1 MPLFDATTL
10 LLVIAVFN
18 GFMVLVWL
26 VLARLFRIA
35 PKASL
40 LLAAANLSS
49 LPGMYCPTCANVWPE
64 ALGPWMQQ
72 LPLLL
77 SLSFL
82 SLGVQRLTRL
92 QFHFGPVLLIGG
104 LTALSMLSLNS
115 AGLSDQAISAFAFG
129 ASILALFCARDVLMS
144 GRIGRRKLITL
155 WLILPYALLILLLLA
170 QASTYLWFPSATHW
184 FVRGQLPSLIS
195 AWTQLFI
202 SMCIG
207 IGLVGVL
214 VGRLVLRIT
223 HMTLRDPLTD
233 TLNRRAIASAL
244 LPLQAQ
250 VERGQV
256 HSLVMID
263 VDHFKSINSN
273 YGHAGGDAALL
284 HLVSLLRANMR
295 ALDKL
300 GRLGGEE
307 FCLLLPHTSLAD
319 ACRVAERMAQAVRS
333 QTLQWGEQSIP
344 MTASFGVAR
353 CTAGDPS
360 GEQSMARADAQL
372 YRAKAAGRDRVCA
385 EAEDG
390 SDGISASGFQQ
401 PAKAVSP

>member
-1 MPLFDATTL
+1 M
-10 LLVIAVFN
+10 
-18 GFMVLVWL
+18 
-26 VLARLFRIA
+26 
-35 PKASL
+35 
-40 LLAAANLSS
+40 
-49 LPGMYCPTCANVWPE
+49 WPD
-64 ALGPWMQQ
+64 ALGPWMHQ

-77 SLSFL
+77 SLSLL

-92 QFHFGPVLLIGG
+92 QFRYGPVLLIGS

-115 AGLSDQAISAFAFG
+115 AGLSGQAISAYALG
-129 ASILALFCARDVLMS
+129 SSILALFCARDVLLS
-144 GRIGRRKLITL
+144 GRIGRHKLVTL
-155 WLILPYALLILLLLA
+155 WLLLPYALLILLLLA
-170 QASTYLWFPSATHW
+170 QASAYLWFPDATHW
-184 FVRGQLPSLIS
+184 FVRGQVSSLIAS
-195 AWTQLFI
+195 WTLLFI
-202 SMCIG
+202 SLCIG

-223 HMTLRDPLTD
+223 HMTLRDPLTN
-233 TLNRRAIASAL
+233 TLNRRAIDSAL
-244 LPLQAQ
+244 LTLQAQ

-284 HLVSLLRANMR
+284 HLVGLLRANMR
-295 ALDKL
+295 ALDQL

-307 FCLLLPHTSLAD
+307 FCLLLPHTTLAD

-333 QTLQWGEQSIP
+333 QTLQWGGQSIP

-353 CTAGDPS
+353 CIAGDPG

-372 YRAKAAGRDRVCA
+372 YRAKASGRDRVCA
-385 EAEDG
+385 EAEDD
-390 SDGISASGFQQ
+390 SDAISASGFLR
-401 PAKAVSP
+401 PAKAESP